1 MPLTAPKRLRRKAF
15 FFEKKK
21 QKTSS
26 CFGFGLSTE
35 AQPGWQNFAA
45 SQHRSDCVGGRHGG
59 RSHQSRYR
67 LARREEP
74 HLAGI
79 AKICCLVAVFLNAR

>member
-21 QKTSS
+21 QKTFS

-45 SQHRSDCVGGRHGG
+45 SQHRPDCVGGRHGE
-59 RSHQSRYR
+59 RSHQRRYAWPGAKNR
-67 LARREEP
+67 ILRGVP
-74 HLAGI
+74 
-79 AKICCLVAVFLNAR
+79 KICCLVAVFPNAR